1 MRYFLYMETHVKR
14 NTKRIGDLSEI
25 MVLGALIRA
34 GYYVSIPFGE
44 DHRYDLIAEKDDV
57 LYKVQVKSGRLR
69 KGAILFACYSSH
81 SHRGGGMRRYTGEID
96 MFGVY
101 CADVDA
107 VYLIPAEDVTAWS
120 WSLRVESP
128 KNGQTKKVRWASRYL
143 LGPGRGGS
151 GLRSIGPMQLEMPS

>member
-1 MRYFLYMETHVKR
+1 METHVKR

-25 MVLGALIRA
+25 MVLSALIRA

-44 DHRYDLIAEKDDV
+44 NHRYDLIAEKDNV
-57 LYKVQVKSGRLR
+57 LYKIQVKSGRLR

-81 SHRGGGMRRYTGEID
+81 AHRGGGMRRYTGEID
-96 MFGVY
+96 LFGVY
-101 CADVDA
+101 CADVDG
-107 VYLIPAEDVTAWS
+107 VYLIPAADVSAWS

-128 KNGQTKKVRWASRYL
+128 KNGQSKKVRWASRYL
-143 LGPGRGGS
+143 LDPGRGGN